1 VLRRKK
7 TRCNLET
14 RTQTLPTPRQAP
26 YHSVT
31 HFDVRQSQTSVSIAS
46 LGGPATGT
54 LVAGTS
60 CCHRACAASSASQ
73 ERDTVRPHVF
83 EHGQCNGHP
92 GSLWGAT
99 LSTPQF
105 PPTGH
110 QNEASLSKKE
120 HCLFGTRFRLTWQH
134 TLFLRAHQ
142 RWGGHPHNLI
152 CRKSSEFLLSVGAYS
167 WWDCLTHC

>member
-1 VLRRKK
+1 M
-7 TRCNLET
+7 ET

-31 HFDVRQSQTSVSIAS
+31 HFDVWQAQTSVSIAS

-110 QNEASLSKKE
+110 RERGLLVQKGALPFWDTFQVD
-120 HCLFGTRFRLTWQH
+120 LATH
-134 TLFLRAHQ
+134 TF
-142 RWGGHPHNLI
+142 PP
-152 CRKSSEFLLSVGAYS
+152 CSSAVGRTPPQPYMP
-167 WWDCLTHC
+167 